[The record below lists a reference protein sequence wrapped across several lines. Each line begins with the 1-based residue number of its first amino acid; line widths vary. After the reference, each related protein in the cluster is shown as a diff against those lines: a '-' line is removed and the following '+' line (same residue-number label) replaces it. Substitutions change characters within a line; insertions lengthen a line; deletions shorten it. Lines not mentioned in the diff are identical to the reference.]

1 MKGDNGDERTT
12 YLVLVKGTTEMKELR
27 TSFLWKGDNG
37 DERTTYLVLVEGGQ
51 RR

>member
-1 MKGDNGDERTT
+1 
-12 YLVLVKGTTEMKELR
+12 MKELR

-37 DERTTYLVLVEGGQ
+37 DERTTYLVLVKEGGQ